1 MVWPALLPP
10 WKRTTISARFDS
22 QSMILPLPSS
32 PHWAPITVTLD
43 MDIPYP
49 EEAAQPVG
57 ARARWGL
64 IAGVGKCVRDHPPQS
79 PPFYY
84 LPPSVT
90 ARVCS
95 ANTSLRHL
103 PPQMASP
110 RGGRKLA
117 DAEG

>member
-10 WKRTTISARFDS
+10 WIRTTMSARFDS

-64 IAGVGKCVRDHPPQS
+64 IAGVGRCVRDHPPHPQIRLERRS
-79 PPFYY
+79 AGERSTGPF
-84 LPPSVT
+84 
-90 ARVCS
+90 ARS
-95 ANTSLRHL
+95 ASLRG
-103 PPQMASP
+103 A
-110 RGGRKLA
+110 
-117 DAEG
+117 